1 MDNIINE
8 NEDYKHSDY
17 DVLIYRK
24 YDKPNTDLIGL
35 KSSKCLNNILGKIK
49 PGSLIACIFN
59 LSIFS
64 LGVGLLALPQ
74 QVVYISLFMTP
85 ILIIMG
91 GVINYWTLT
100 ILGNAS
106 RKYKLTKYENAVE
119 FLFNKSFSYFFS
131 FVMCIN
137 KLGRIV
143 ILQMISYKF
152 FGAALNKF
160 FSLGYENMEKFAKK
174 SFWGRKKIKIIVCY
188 LITFTIVFPLCLIKT
203 ISKMRYS
210 SAIGVIA
217 LFLMILIILIQFPSF
232 YYHNIHQRRHNIN
245 FLNLKYGFDKNMHFF
260 QAVSNIIYTFECH
273 AGLFPVLS
281 SMHAPTKKRV
291 KKVIKNSIL
300 INVISC
306 IIIALS
312 GYLSQPF
319 DTPELIIDRHAI
331 FKHDFL
337 IATGY
342 LFFIC
347 TLVTKIGA
355 NYNGFRIT
363 ILNLLNYDIVNY
375 PDFINIIITSITL
388 LFTTFI
394 AAFFRHKIFDYFNI
408 IGTFCSIIVGVIIP
422 GMIYIKGNKHY
433 IFHYKNILV
442 IIFILVVSLIG
453 LITIYCTVKIIY
465 NIRKIRYFYKLLKH
479 LKKKKLL

>member
-1 MDNIINE
+1 MNNIN

-17 DVLIYRK
+17 DVLIYRR
-24 YDKPNTDLIGL
+24 YDKHNINFSEI
-35 KSSKCLNNILGKIK
+35 KSGKFLNNILGKIK

-131 FVMCIN
+131 FIMCIN

-143 ILQMISYKF
+143 ILQVISYKF

-160 FSLGYENMEKFAKK
+160 FSLGYDNMENFAKR
-174 SFWGRKKIKIIVCY
+174 SFWRRKKIKIIVCY
-188 LITFTIVFPLCLIKT
+188 LITFIIVFPLCLIKT

-232 YYHNIHQRRHNIN
+232 YYHNIHQRKHNIN

-273 AGLFPVLS
+273 AGLFPVLT
-281 SMHAPTKKRV
+281 SMQAPTKKRV

-300 INVISC
+300 INVTSC

-319 DTPELIIDRHAI
+319 DTPELIIERHTI

-342 LFFIC
+342 LLFIC

-375 PDFINIIITSITL
+375 PDFINIIITFITL

-394 AAFFRHKIFDYFNI
+394 ASCFRNNITDYFNI
-408 IGTFCSIIVGVIIP
+408 VGTFCSITVGVIIP
-422 GMIYIKGNKHY
+422 GMIYIKGNDYY
-433 IFHYKNILV
+433 ICHYKNLLT
-442 IIFILVVSLIG
+442 IIFILIVSSIG
-453 LITIYCTVKIIY
+453 LCTIYCTIKKMY
-465 NIRKIRYFYKLLKH
+465 H
-479 LKKKKLL
+479 LKIQLQLFHKLMKKWK

>member
-1 MDNIINE
+1 MSNTN

-24 YDKPNTDLIGL
+24 YDEPNTDLVAI
-35 KSSKCLNNILGKIK
+35 KSCTCLNNILGKVK
-49 PGSLIACIFN
+49 QGSLIACIFN

-85 ILIIMG
+85 ILIVMG

-100 ILGNAS
+100 ILAKAS
-106 RKYKLTKYENAVE
+106 KKYKLTKYENAVE

-131 FVMCIN
+131 FVMCVN

-160 FSLGYENMEKFAKK
+160 FSLGYENMENFAKK
-174 SFWGRKKIKIIVCY
+174 SFWGRKKIKIIVY
-188 LITFTIVFPLCLIKT
+188 FLITYIIVFPLCLIKT

-210 SAIGVIA
+210 SAVGVIA
-217 LFLMILIILIQFPSF
+217 LFLMIIIILIQFPSF

-281 SMHAPTKKRV
+281 SLHSPTKKRV

-300 INVISC
+300 INAISC

-319 DTPELIIDRHAI
+319 DTPELFIDRHAI

-342 LFFIC
+342 LLFIC

-363 ILNLLNYDIVNY
+363 ILNLLSYDNENY
-375 PDFINIIITSITL
+375 PDFINIIITLLTL
-388 LFTTFI
+388 FFTTFI
-394 AAFFRHKIFDYFNI
+394 ASCFRKKVFEYFNI

-422 GMIYIKGNKHY
+422 GMIYIKGNNHY
-433 IFHYKNILV
+433 IYHYKNILV
-442 IIFILVVSLIG
+442 IIFILVVSFIG
-453 LITIYCTVKIIY
+453 LITIYCSVKKIY
-465 NIRKIRYFYKLLKH
+465 HIRKIHYFYKILKH